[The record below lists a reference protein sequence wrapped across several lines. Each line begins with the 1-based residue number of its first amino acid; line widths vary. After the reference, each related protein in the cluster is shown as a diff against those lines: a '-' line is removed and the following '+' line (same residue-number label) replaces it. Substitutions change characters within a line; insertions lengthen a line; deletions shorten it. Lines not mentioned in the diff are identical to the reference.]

1 MFHDSFFLLCIL
13 LSHHKEKTTTDQR
26 SDLTWVQPREPMGVL
41 CLLTGAQVRVSSR
54 NVSDWAALSS
64 KKKHW
69 IMGNNSQPKL
79 PLWSPTPSQ
88 PHIFDLLAT
97 PKTTIREVGLLHGA
111 KGRGSE
117 SLVSKEGPMT
127 CSFFCEEERID
138 LILQRS
144 HVDVHSC
151 SDSGYHIL
159 PHSPNPSTWR
169 QLK

>member
-1 MFHDSFFLLCIL
+1 MTLFSCCIYYYPVIKRKQPQT
-13 LSHHKEKTTTDQR
+13 KEVTWPESSPGNQWVYCVCSQEHR
-26 SDLTWVQPREPMGVL
+26 WEWVPGTWV
-41 CLLTGAQVRVSSR
+41 TGQLYHQK
-54 NVSDWAALSS
+54 N
-64 KKKHW
+64 HW

-97 PKTTIREVGLLHGA
+97 PKTTRREVGLLHGA

-117 SLVSKEGPMT
+117 SLVSNEGPMT

-144 HVDVHSC
+144 HVGVHSC